1 MFTIIFGLS
10 IFCSFIGICTGHC
23 FYGYKKNKSNFGG
36 LIFWSILSLFFFYVT
51 ITASISS
58 STILGKLLILIIPIS
73 LYFYVFFDVQ
83 KERNSSTTK
92 FFGFVGE
99 LVRGLEEFIDGF
111 FNKIGF
117 GLKILIIIFLLLLV
131 LFFIIKL
138 IKFFWFY

>member
-10 IFCSFIGICTGHC
+10 IFCSFLGIITGRF
-23 FYGYKKNKSNFGG
+23 FYDYKKNKSNLGG
-36 LIFWSILSLFFFYVT
+36 LIFFSILSLFFIYFT
-51 ITASISS
+51 ITAAISS
-58 STILGKLLILIIPIS
+58 STILDKLLILIIPIS

-83 KERNSSTTK
+83 KEGTSSMTK
-92 FFGFVGE
+92 IFGHLGE

>member
-10 IFCSFIGICTGHC
+10 ILCFIFGIFTGGC
-23 FYGYKKNKSNFGG
+23 FYEYKKNKSHLGG
-36 LIFWSILSLFFFYVT
+36 LIFFSIFSLFSFY
-51 ITASISS
+51 IPIDLAKSL
-58 STILGKLLILIIPIS
+58 STILDKLLILIIPIS

-83 KERNSSTTK
+83 KERNSSIIK
-92 FFGFVGE
+92 IFGHLGE

-117 GLKILIIIFLLLLV
+117 VLKILIIIFLLFLV